1 MRNVGSV
8 HRIVGF
14 VYRAHRRAWNGGV
27 ACALLGGFLLAGVAS
42 GTAAAPAHRAPA
54 TKATAEEGASAIVDI
69 NAADAEKLATLPG
82 IGPSI
87 AQRIVEYRKEHG
99 PFKAVDELVNVR
111 GVGEKLLTRLR
122 DHITVG
128 SKD

>member
-1 MRNVGSV
+1 MRTVGRM
-8 HRIVGF
+8 HCTMPG
-14 VYRAHRRAWNGGV
+14 ALCRRYAV
-27 ACALLGGFLLAGVAS
+27 AVL
-42 GTAAAPAHRAPA
+42 TAAAIAAGAASLAGAAPA
-54 TKATAEEGASAIVDI
+54 RGAHPAKATAGEAADKSPVDI

-99 PFKAVDELVNVR
+99 PFKSVDELVNVR
-111 GVGEKLLTRLR
+111 GVGEKLLGRLR